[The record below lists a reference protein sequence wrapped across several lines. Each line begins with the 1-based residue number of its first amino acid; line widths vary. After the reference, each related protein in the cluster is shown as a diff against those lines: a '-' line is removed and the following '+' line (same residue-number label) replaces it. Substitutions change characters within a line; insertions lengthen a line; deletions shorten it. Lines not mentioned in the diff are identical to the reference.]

1 MKRRTELHI
10 HSNMSVMDGLTD
22 IKMLLE
28 KADSIF
34 ALSLFDEL
42 KAISMP
48 AKKAESKS
56 DDTITMKIV
65 IYTS

>member
-1 MKRRTELHI
+1 MAPDTDR
-10 HSNMSVMDGLTD
+10 SVL
-22 IKMLLE
+22 
-28 KADSIF
+28 SIL

-48 AKKAESKS
+48 AKKAESKR

-65 IYTS
+65 IYTSEKSLAKLIKIP

>member
-1 MKRRTELHI
+1 MAPDTDR
-10 HSNMSVMDGLTD
+10 SVL
-22 IKMLLE
+22 
-28 KADSIF
+28 SIF

-42 KAISMP
+42 KAISIP

-65 IYTS
+65 IYTSEKSLAKLIKIP

>member
-1 MKRRTELHI
+1 MAPDTDR
-10 HSNMSVMDGLTD
+10 SVL
-22 IKMLLE
+22 
-28 KADSIF
+28 SIF

-65 IYTS
+65 IYTSENSLAKLIKIP

>member
-1 MKRRTELHI
+1 MAPDTDR
-10 HSNMSVMDGLTD
+10 SVL
-22 IKMLLE
+22 
-28 KADSIF
+28 SIF

-65 IYTS
+65 IYTSEKSLAKLIKIP

>member
-1 MKRRTELHI
+1 MAPDTDL
-10 HSNMSVMDGLTD
+10 SVL
-22 IKMLLE
+22 
-28 KADSIF
+28 SIF

-65 IYTS
+65 IYMSEKSLAKLIKIP

>member
-1 MKRRTELHI
+1 MAPDTDR
-10 HSNMSVMDGLTD
+10 SVL
-22 IKMLLE
+22 
-28 KADSIF
+28 SIF

-42 KAISMP
+42 KAISIP

-65 IYTS
+65 IYTSENSLAKLIKIP